1 MGLLKQIRPEPQQD
15 TDLKQK
21 VSCYLASQ
29 HFPSFKKLNIE
40 ADDGSVTITGT
51 VCSFYERQVAV
62 SSCQNV
68 VGVMKLI
75 DRIAVDELSYRR
87 P

>member
-15 TDLKQK
+15 ADLQQR
-21 VSCYLASQ
+21 VSGYLASQ
-29 HFPSFKKLNIE
+29 NFPSFKKLNVE
-40 ADDGSVTITGT
+40 ADEGSVTITGT

-62 SSCQNV
+62 NSCQNV
-68 VGVMKLI
+68 AGVMKLI
-75 DRIAVDELSYRR
+75 DRIAVDYLSHRR